1 MKKTIVSIFTMALFF
16 SPYAQNQK
24 VLEEMRESEREKDE
38 YFKKLNEVPEA
49 TQTFST
55 DYASYKRA
63 KAWNYRAQTI
73 FTNPVNPGI
82 YVGGR
87 YNDVLVDKTNNIA
100 LAAPN
105 GGGLWS
111 FNAATGTNFKAIDDF
126 SSFMAVFCI
135 EQNPNNKQEI
145 LVGSGDPNGV
155 SGFGIFRSTN
165 GGLSFTQVSSTDPLS
180 NADFKTIRKIKYSP
194 TAANTIY
201 VATNTKVYRST
212 DNGTSWNLVF
222 TSPGWG
228 GNSIQSLDFTA
239 GSGVAIACLYSG
251 IHLSPSGNSGTYT
264 LVTTTLPNN
273 STGNYSSSNGSPRG
287 CVLASYATDRNTIY
301 AFFSVINSGNN
312 SGYGDYD
319 LYKSTNSGSS
329 WTKVS
334 SVNPTLWIAQES
346 FSLTMGVHPTNSNN
360 IVIGSG
366 GWGYSTDGGA
376 NWKAALEGEV
386 DYHCT
391 RFDASDPNV
400 CWVGYDQG
408 FLKADFGATG
418 SYYDYN
424 VSKFVTQ
431 IKQSEFANTGNVVTS
446 QVYYVDYYPQN
457 MGDAFLMGQ
466 QDGGCFVSYP
476 ADQSP
481 RWRVNVGDGFSTF
494 VNKQDPTKVWA
505 STQRNN
511 IQVTTTKGTNLN
523 QGDLAQIN
531 ALSDN
536 SVWSTDFYGNNAAG
550 NMVFVPSTTSLKRT
564 TDNGSSFTSIATFT
578 TRVNNKV
585 AVQEAADPVVY
596 LAGKP
601 SGQAANIL
609 RLANAG
615 TSNSPSTTTISGI
628 FTNINDNVDKI
639 SIDPNNVNT
648 VYVCS
653 TNGEAVK
660 ITDAN
665 TVSPSVTSIKGN
677 LPTVIFNM
685 VIAPKNY
692 ANYLIAATNI
702 GLFYSTDNGTTWVA
716 SYEVPA
722 TQITDLK
729 MRNSDDRLFVATYGR
744 GVWAVTVGGLVTTT
758 EEAINNKLNV
768 YPNPAENHI
777 SISTNYEKN
786 YSVVLYNVLG
796 EKVLESSEK
805 SNINISNLSS
815 GMYIIH
821 LKGID
826 GTIINTQ
833 KLEIK

>member
-1 MKKTIVSIFTMALFF
+1 MKKTIASIITMALFY

-24 VLEEMRESEREKDE
+24 VLEEMREKEREKDE
-38 YFKKLNEVPEA
+38 LVKLSNAIPEA
-49 TQTFST
+49 TEMFST

-63 KAWNYRAQTI
+63 KAWNYRGLTI

-111 FNAATGTNFKAIDDF
+111 FNPSTGTNFKAIDDF
-126 SSFMAVFCI
+126 GSFMTVFCI

-145 LVGSGDPNGV
+145 LAGTGDPNGI

-165 GGLSFTQVSSTDPLS
+165 GGSTFTQISSTNPL
-180 NADFKTIRKIKYSP
+180 NNGDFQTIRKIKYSP
-194 TAANTIY
+194 TSANTIY

-212 DNGTSWNLVF
+212 DNGSSWNLVF

-228 GNSIQSLDFTA
+228 GNSIQSLEFTA

-251 IHLSPSGNSGTYT
+251 VHLSPSGNSGSYT

-273 STGNYSSSNGSPRG
+273 STGNYSNSNGSTRG
-287 CVLASYATDRNTIY
+287 CVLASYASDRNTVY

-312 SGYGDYD
+312 GGYGDFD
-319 LYKSTNSGSS
+319 LYKSTNSGST

-334 SVNPTLWIAQES
+334 SVYPTLWIAQEYY
-346 FSLTMGVHPTNSNN
+346 SLVIGVHPTNANN

-366 GWGYSTDGGA
+366 GWGYSKDGGA
-376 NWKAALEGEV
+376 TWTAALNGEV

-424 VSKFVTQ
+424 TSQNVTQ
-431 IKQSEFANTGNVVTS
+431 IKQTEFANTGNVVTS
-446 QVYYVDYYPQN
+446 QVYYVDYFPQN

-466 QDGGCFVSYP
+466 QDGGSFVSYP
-476 ADQSP
+476 TDQNP
-481 RWRVNVGDGFSTF
+481 RWRVNVGDGFATF

-505 STQRNN
+505 SVLRNN

-523 QGDLAQIN
+523 QGDLSQITS
-531 ALSDN
+531 LSDN
-536 SVWSTDFYGNNAAG
+536 TVWTTDFYGNNAAG
-550 NMVFVPSTTSLKRT
+550 NMVFVPSSSSLKRT
-564 TDNGSSFTSIATFT
+564 IDNGANFTTIATFSN
-578 TRVNNKV
+578 RGDNRV
-585 AVQEAADPVVY
+585 AVQEIADPVVY
-596 LAGKP
+596 LVGKP
-601 SGQAANIL
+601 SGQATNIL
-609 RLANAG
+609 RLQNAG
-615 TSNSPSTTTISGI
+615 TLNSPTTATISNI
-628 FTNINDNVDKI
+628 FTNVNDKPDKI

-653 TNGEAVK
+653 TSGEAVK
-660 ITDAN
+660 ITNAN
-665 TVSPSVTSIKGN
+665 SGSPTISSIKGN
-677 LPTVIFNM
+677 LPTVVFNM
-685 VIAPKNY
+685 VIAPKNF
-692 ANYLIAATNI
+692 ANYLIAGTNI
-702 GLFYSTDNGTTWVA
+702 GLFYSTDNGATWTA

-729 MRNSDDRLFVATYGR
+729 MRNSDNRLFVATYGR
-744 GVWAVTVGGLVTTT
+744 GVWALTVGGLVTNA
-758 EEAINNKLNV
+758 EEAQNTTLSV
-768 YPNPAENHI
+768 FPNPAESQINI
-777 SISTNYEKN
+777 ATNYEKN
-786 YSVVLYNVLG
+786 YSILVYNVLG
-796 EKVLESSEK
+796 EKVIETTEK
-805 SNINISNLSS
+805 SNINISNLST
-815 GMYIIH
+815 GMYIVH
-821 LKGID
+821 LKGVD
-826 GTIINTQ
+826 GTVLSTQ
-833 KLEIK
+833 KIEIK